1 MKALVYHGPGQRAWT
16 EVPDP
21 TIIDPRDAIIRVDT
35 VTICGTDLHILAG
48 DVPAVRP
55 GRILGHEAVGTVQ
68 EVGSGVRGLRPGDRV
83 LASCIS
89 ACGVCRYCREGGY
102 GQCLGGGGWIL
113 GHLVDGVQAEFA
125 RVPFAD
131 LSVHRLPS
139 HLSDELAVLLADVLP
154 TAYEVGVLNGNVRP
168 ADTVVV
174 VGCGPIG
181 LAVILTARLLSPA
194 RIIAIDQAEPRLEAA
209 KRAGAEIT
217 IKPDEDPL
225 EVVRAVTDGLGAD
238 VVIEAVG
245 APETFELCTRLVRP
259 CGRLSVIG
267 VHGKPAPLHLEDLW
281 SRDVTITTGLVDTYS
296 TPTLLQLVDEGR
308 LDVGGLIT
316 HRFTFAGIGDA
327 YRSFADPV
335 SSGALKVMLTRGGG
349 AAPGGELDR

>member
-1 MKALVYHGPGQRAWT
+1 MKALVYEGPGKQAWT
-16 EVPDP
+16 SVPDP
-21 TIIDPRDAIIRVDT
+21 GIADPRDVIIQ
-35 VTICGTDLHILAG
+35 VTTAAICGTDLHILAG
-48 DVPAVRP
+48 DVPEVDP
-55 GRILGHEAVGTVQ
+55 GRVLGHEAVGIVVET
-68 EVGSGVRGLRPGDRV
+68 GSDIDDLVPGDRV
-83 LASCIS
+83 LVSCIS
-89 ACGVCRYCREGGY
+89 GCGRCAYCRKARY
-102 GQCLGGGGWIL
+102 GQCRRGGWLL
-113 GHLVDGVQAEFA
+113 GHMIDGVQAEFA